1 MGEAMR
7 GLRAV
12 VAVAAIVALTAS
24 AEAQMGQS
32 MLQGGK
38 DYEKRGG
45 GAPPPHE
52 KPTKRANEKDYKS
65 SLERLP
71 DQKYDPWA
79 KTR

>member
-1 MGEAMR
+1 MR

-24 AEAQMGQS
+24 AEAQMGQN
-32 MLQGGK
+32 MLQGANHQN
-38 DYEKRGG
+38 DRPG
-45 GAPPPHE
+45 GAPPPQE
-52 KPTKRANEKDYKS
+52 KPSKRANDKDYKS